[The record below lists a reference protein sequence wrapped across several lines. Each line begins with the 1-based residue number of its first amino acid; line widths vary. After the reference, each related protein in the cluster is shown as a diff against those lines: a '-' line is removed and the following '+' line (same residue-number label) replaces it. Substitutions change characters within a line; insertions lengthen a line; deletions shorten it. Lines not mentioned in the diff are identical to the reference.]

1 MVDLRKKLRSG
12 MIAVTPAGSYLVLT
26 DCETANYGS
35 QDFCIIGPDGFMIGS
50 DYDENL
56 SSIRDIYS
64 INALYKLTVNR
75 LTYKMEYKDKDLI
88 WTRDPKNL
96 KQLIISRRFSR

>member
-12 MIAVTPAGSYLVLT
+12 MIAVTLEGRYLVLT
-26 DCETANYGS
+26 DCETVNYGS
-35 QDFCIIGPDGFMIGS
+35 QDFCLIEPDGFMTGS

-64 INALYKLTVNR
+64 INALYKSTVNR

>member
-1 MVDLRKKLRSG
+1 MVDLRKKLRSE
-12 MIAVTPAGSYLVLT
+12 MIAVTPTGSYLVLT
-26 DCETANYGS
+26 DCETVNYGS
-35 QDFCIIGPDGFMIGS
+35 QDFCLIEPDGFMTGS

>member
-26 DCETANYGS
+26 DCETVNYGS
-35 QDFCIIGPDGFMIGS
+35 QSICFINNTGFMIGS

-56 SSIRDIYS
+56 SRDNEYS
-64 INALYKLTVNR
+64 INALYNPTVNG
-75 LTYKMEYKDKDLI
+75 LTYKMKYKDKDLI
-88 WTRDPKNL
+88 WTRNPKNL
-96 KQLIISRRFSR
+96 KQLIISRRFSI

>member
-50 DYDENL
+50 NYDENL
-56 SSIRDIYS
+56 STIYGICSIK
-64 INALYKLTVNR
+64 ALYKSTVNG
-75 LTYKMEYKDKDLI
+75 LTYEMKYKDKDLI
-88 WTRDPKNL
+88 WTKDPKNL
-96 KQLIISRRFSR
+96 KELIISRRFSK